1 MKQRLQKILS
11 HAGIA
16 SRRTAERLMLE
27 GRVQVDGEIVTELG
41 SVADPDLQD
50 IRVDGSRVRARVTR
64 RYVAINKPPGYVT
77 TRSDPGRRRT
87 VMELLPIGY
96 QSLFPVGRLDIA
108 SSGLLVLTDDG
119 ELAQR
124 LTHPKYRVEKTYLV
138 AVLGIPG
145 PSVFEKAARGIVVE
159 GERLSIDHVHVLSSR
174 QGRDVAK
181 PRTRMRVTLRQGKNR
196 EIRRLFRAL
205 GYPVVEL
212 HRERIGPLSVR
223 GLAPGAFRKL
233 LPAEVA
239 ALKSEL
245 PTRARRTK
253 VK

>member
-96 QSLFPVGRLDIA
+96 RPSAIGLSVGGI
-108 SSGLLVLTDDG
+108 LLVG
-119 ELAQR
+119 GGFR
-124 LTHPKYRVEKTYLV
+124 L
-138 AVLGIPG
+138 
-145 PSVFEKAARGIVVE
+145 
-159 GERLSIDHVHVLSSR
+159 
-174 QGRDVAK
+174 
-181 PRTRMRVTLRQGKNR
+181 
-196 EIRRLFRAL
+196 
-205 GYPVVEL
+205 
-212 HRERIGPLSVR
+212 RERFYFYLFFGFV
-223 GLAPGAFRKL
+223 
-233 LPAEVA
+233 
-239 ALKSEL
+239 
-245 PTRARRTK
+245 
-253 VK
+253 